1 MAQPRSLVSYGARD
15 GMAMVLEDTLD
26 PTTGLRMRSMLL
38 NMGPSHPAMHGVIRI
53 ILQLEGEKVV
63 DADVEIGYLHRAFE
77 KEAETV
83 RWHQVFP
90 YTDRLNYVSPL
101 INNVGYALA
110 VEKLLGID
118 IPERAK
124 YIRVIL
130 CELSRIFDH
139 LTCIGPMAM
148 EMGAMT
154 VFLYCMKAREWVQE
168 VIEDVTGARLTVSYC
183 RIGGVKADLPEG
195 FREKTLSAVSRVEEV
210 VDEVDRLLTRNRIFY
225 DRTKFV
231 GVITKEEAISYGFT
245 GPLLRAT
252 GVEYDVRK
260 AHPYL
265 VYDRVEFDIP
275 SGANG
280 DTYDRYLVR
289 IEEIRQSAR
298 IIRQALDQMPPGSVH
313 VKEVPE
319 VVPGWLMVDTAKVG
333 KTSRLPFLRVA
344 ADPTLE
350 GSQKDFA
357 PYVRSSERRVSLPP
371 KEDVYGNIEGL
382 MNHFMLIMEGNGIR
396 PPVGETY
403 MAVEGANGELGFYIV
418 SDGTDRAYRVRVRPP
433 CFYLMQALPRLIRG
447 HMVADVIPIFGSIN
461 MIAGEQDR

>member
-1 MAQPRSLVSYGARD
+1 ML
-15 GMAMVLEDTLD
+15 LEDRVD
-26 PTTGLRMRSMLL
+26 PRTGLRTQSMLL

-53 ILQLEGEKVV
+53 ILELDGETVV
-63 DADVEIGYLHRAFE
+63 NSDVEIGYLHRAFE
-77 KEAETV
+77 KMAETV
-83 RWHQVFP
+83 RWNQVFP

-124 YIRVIL
+124 YIRVIMS
-130 CELSRIFDH
+130 ELSRIFDH
-139 LTCIGPMAM
+139 LTCIGPLAM

-183 RIGGVKADLPEG
+183 RVGGLKSDLPEG
-195 FREKTLSAVSRVEEV
+195 FTDKTLSVLPRVAEV
-210 VDEVDRLLTRNRIFY
+210 VDEIDKLLTRNRIFY
-225 DRTKFV
+225 DRTKNI
-231 GVITKEEAISYGFT
+231 GVISQEEAISYGFT

-265 VYDRVEFDIP
+265 VYDRIDFEIP

-289 IEEIRQSAR
+289 IEEIRQSIR
-298 IIRQALDQMPPGSVH
+298 IIQQALEQMPPGPVH
-313 VKEVPE
+313 LKDAPE
-319 VVPGWLMVDTAKVG
+319 LVPGWLVVDMAKVG
-333 KTSRLPFLRVA
+333 ETSKVADAKVA
-344 ADPTLE
+344 ADPTLD

-357 PYVRSSERRVSLPP
+357 PYVRAPDRRVSLPP
-371 KEDVYGNIEGL
+371 KEDTYGNIEGL
-382 MNHFMLIMEGNGIR
+382 MNHFMLIMEGHGIR

-418 SDGTDRAYRVRVRPP
+418 SDGSDRAYRVRVRPP